1 MGPDF
6 PTKEQVQ
13 ERAEM
18 SASCLGMIRE
28 MLEGL
33 GINMERCPPMFY
45 PEAIK
50 NLYVWTAWASRD
62 CERAHQW
69 HGGDSGAAAKCIN
82 EAIRKHGEEQQ
93 AKDRVRRKPK

>member
-1 MGPDF
+1 MADS
-6 PTKEQVQ
+6 PTQEEIK

-33 GINMERCPPMFY
+33 GIDMTRCPPMFY

-69 HGGDSGAAAKCIN
+69 HGGIVPPQPSAFM
-82 EAIRKHGEEQQ
+82 
-93 AKDRVRRKPK
+93 RRSRSMGQNSRRRTD

>member
-1 MGPDF
+1 MGPDS
-6 PTKEQVQ
+6 PTKEEVN

-33 GINMERCPPMFY
+33 GIDMTRCPPMFY

-50 NLYVWTAWASRD
+50 NLYVWTAQASRD
-62 CERAHQW
+62 CQIGHQW
-69 HGGDSGAAAKCIN
+69 HGGDTLKAGECIN
-82 EAIRKHGEEQQ
+82 SGIKKYGKLHSEEG
-93 AKDRVRRKPK
+93 KGKGK